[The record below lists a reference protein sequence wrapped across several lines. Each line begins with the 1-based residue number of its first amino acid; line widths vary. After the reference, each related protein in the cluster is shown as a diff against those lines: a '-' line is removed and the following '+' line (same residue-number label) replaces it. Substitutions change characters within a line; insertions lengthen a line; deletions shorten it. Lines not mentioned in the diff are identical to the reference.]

1 VWRRHYHLLWQ
12 CLHAATCAR
21 EQALAAH
28 MRLCCRVAPLMGV
41 PGQLKLHCSS
51 AVAGALPGLLGRRS
65 LRNSTMPV
73 LLSKPPYLVYVTVVT
88 AMKEFLGL
96 LTMVPAA
103 WVRPSSGDTDV

>member
-51 AVAGALPGLLGRRS
+51 AVAGALPGLLGRRR
-65 LRNSTMPV
+65 LRNSTLPDLFLV
-73 LLSKPPYLVYVTVVT
+73 SPDLVYVTVVT

-96 LTMVPAA
+96 MTMGAA
-103 WVRPSSGDTDV
+103 GKI